1 MPELPD
7 ITVYIEALDQRIPG
21 HTLTQAQ
28 IASPFLCAPSS
39 RRWPHAWA
47 TKFRR

>member
-7 ITVYIEALDQRIPG
+7 ITVYIEALDQRIFG

-28 IASPFLCAPSS
+28 IASPFLLRTIEPPVSACVDHTSY
-39 RRWPHAWA
+39 
-47 TKFRR
+47 